1 MALSAAVPA
10 RPSAPAVARSSPAGT
25 RAVQA
30 SGAVTYSPNAPSP
43 SAGLVTTPNTASPGT
58 AVAGAGFG
66 TAMLGAFRTVSAL
79 AAPGQRASLIA
90 AYFIASYAAF
100 SIPVVLAGV
109 ATDLTPRPN
118 VVACTVRGRRV
129 LLKRRQARAA
139 RLTLGLSLV
148 NG

>member
-1 MALSAAVPA
+1 M
-10 RPSAPAVARSSPAGT
+10 
-25 RAVQA
+25 
-30 SGAVTYSPNAPSP
+30 
-43 SAGLVTTPNTASPGT
+43 
-58 AVAGAGFG
+58 
-66 TAMLGAFRTVSAL
+66 SAL